1 LKTSKVPVFMV
12 KSTIYGH
19 GRGWCFTPN
28 DFLATANYTAVRQ
41 ALSRLQKDG
50 FIRRLSW
57 GLYEYPRM
65 HEKLGTLPPDIQ
77 QVVSAVARKDESK
90 VLPSGAMAANLLG
103 LSTQVPAKAVYL
115 TEGLSKRIKIGK
127 QEVIFKKTTPKNLAA
142 AGTVAGLLIQALKHM
157 GQRQVTED
165 TVLALKHRLSSEDH
179 LVLKK
184 HMRHAPVWIQGIMRD
199 IVEGKRRG

>member
-1 LKTSKVPVFMV
+1 MV

-28 DFLATANYTAVRQ
+28 DFLATGNYTAVRQ
-41 ALSRLQKDG
+41 ALSRLQKEG

-57 GLYEYPRM
+57 GLYEYPRL
-65 HEKLGTLPPDIQ
+65 HEKLGTLPPEIP
-77 QVVSAVARKDESK
+77 QVVSAIARKDESK

-127 QEVIFKKTTPKNLAA
+127 QEVVFKKTTPKNLAA

-157 GQRQVTED
+157 GRRQVTED
-165 TVLALKHRLSSEDH
+165 TISALKRRLKSEDR

-184 HMRHAPVWIQGIMRD
+184 HMRHAPVWIRDIMQE
-199 IVEGKRRG
+199 IVEGKQHG

>member
-1 LKTSKVPVFMV
+1 MKTSKVPVFMV

-19 GRGWCFTPN
+19 GRGWCFTPK
-28 DFLATANYTAVRQ
+28 DLLATGNYTAVRQ
-41 ALSRLQKDG
+41 ALSRLQKEG
-50 FIRRLSW
+50 FIKRLSW
-57 GLYEYPRM
+57 GLYEYPRL

-77 QVVSAVARKDESK
+77 QVVAAIARKDETK

-115 TEGLSKRIKIGK
+115 TEGLPKKVKIGK

-142 AGTVAGLLIQALKHM
+142 AGTIAGLVIQALKHM
-157 GQRQVTED
+157 GQKQVTED
-165 TVLALKHRLSSEDH
+165 TILALKRRLKSEDQ

-184 HMRHAPVWIQGIMRD
+184 HMRHAPVWIRNIMRE
-199 IVEGKRRG
+199 IAEGK